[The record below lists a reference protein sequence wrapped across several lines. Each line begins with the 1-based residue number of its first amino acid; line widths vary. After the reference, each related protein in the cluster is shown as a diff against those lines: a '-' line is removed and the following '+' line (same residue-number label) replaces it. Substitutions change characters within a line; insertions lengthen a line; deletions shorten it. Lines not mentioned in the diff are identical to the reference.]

1 MSASIKPRFN
11 PLPETGVQ
19 QRLRLESGQL
29 QLVIQV
35 KMGEQVMVYDSR

>member
-1 MSASIKPRFN
+1 MSASIKPGFN

-29 QLVIQV
+29 QLAIQV
-35 KMGEQVMVYDSR
+35 KMGEQEVVYGSR